1 MKNPSSHQDIIYG
14 IRTVLEAI
22 NSGRSI
28 NKLLIQKGLQGD
40 LIKELWREL
49 KRDNIPHQGVPIQK
63 LDYITKKNHQGVIA
77 YVSPIEYYKIEN
89 LLPNIYEKGE
99 VPLFLILDKITDVR
113 NFGAIA
119 RTAECNNVHGII
131 IPSKG
136 SAMVTSDA
144 IKTSAGALSKL
155 PVCSEHNL
163 KNVISYLQ
171 NSGVKVVGCTEKGA
185 EIVYKTKLTE
195 PLAIIMGS
203 EKDGI
208 SPAYLKLCDA
218 LVKIPM
224 YGSIESLNVSVSASI
239 LMYEVN
245 RQRNE

>member
-1 MKNPSSHQDIIYG
+1 MKNSTSDQDIIYG

-28 NKLLIQKGLQGD
+28 NKLLIQKGLQGS

-49 KRDNIPHQGVPIQK
+49 KRNNVSHQGVPIQK

-163 KNVISYLQ
+163 KDVIAYLQ

-185 EIVYKTKLTE
+185 EIIYKTKLSE

>member
-1 MKNPSSHQDIIYG
+1 MKNSTSDQDIIYG

-28 NKLLIQKGLQGD
+28 NKLLIQKGLQGS

-49 KRDNIPHQGVPIQK
+49 KRNNISHQGVPIQK

-144 IKTSAGALSKL
+144 IKTSAGALSNL

-163 KNVISYLQ
+163 KDVIAYLQ
-171 NSGVKVVGCTEKGA
+171 NSGLKVVGCTEKGA
-185 EIVYKTKLTE
+185 EIVYKTKLSE

>member
-1 MKNPSSHQDIIYG
+1 MKNSTSDQDIIYG

-28 NKLLIQKGLQGD
+28 NKLLIQKGLQGS

-49 KRDNIPHQGVPIQK
+49 KRNNVSHQGVPIQK

-144 IKTSAGALSKL
+144 IKTSAGALSNL

-163 KNVISYLQ
+163 KDVIAYLQ
-171 NSGVKVVGCTEKGA
+171 NSGLKVVGCTEKGA
-185 EIVYKTKLTE
+185 EIVYKTKLTD

>member
-1 MKNPSSHQDIIYG
+1 MKNPSSQQDIIYG

-171 NSGVKVVGCTEKGA
+171 NSGVKVLGCTEKGA

>member
-1 MKNPSSHQDIIYG
+1 MKNSTSDQDIIYG

-28 NKLLIQKGLQGD
+28 NKLLIQKGLQGS

-49 KRDNIPHQGVPIQK
+49 KRNNISHQGVPIQK

-163 KNVISYLQ
+163 KDVIAYLQ

-185 EIVYKTKLTE
+185 EIVYKTKLSE